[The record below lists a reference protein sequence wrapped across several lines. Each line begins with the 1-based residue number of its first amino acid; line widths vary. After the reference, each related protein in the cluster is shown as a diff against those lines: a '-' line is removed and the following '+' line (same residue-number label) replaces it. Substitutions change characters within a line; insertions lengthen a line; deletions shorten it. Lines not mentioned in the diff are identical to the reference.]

1 MKVMGN
7 VFVFSKLY
15 YQKKILRGVIANLF
29 RARVHFVPFFY
40 RTFFFLQKLAVGYC
54 PNLVCTNS
62 NKPIDRWSEDLCEIY
77 IWGSQLMIPG
87 AI

>member
-1 MKVMGN
+1 MKVMGI

-15 YQKKILRGVIANLF
+15 YQKKNSPRCNSESIPSSGSLCTVFLYSKDKYCQWGMVQIRY
-29 RARVHFVPFFY
+29 VPIPINPSTGGQ
-40 RTFFFLQKLAVGYC
+40 RT
-54 PNLVCTNS
+54 
-62 NKPIDRWSEDLCEIY
+62 CEIY